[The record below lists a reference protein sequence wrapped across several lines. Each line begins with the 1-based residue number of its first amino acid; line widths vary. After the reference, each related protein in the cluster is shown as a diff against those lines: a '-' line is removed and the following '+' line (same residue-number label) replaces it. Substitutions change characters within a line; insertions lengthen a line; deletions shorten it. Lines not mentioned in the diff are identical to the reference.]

1 MSCKDC
7 LNRREFL
14 AKSALAAAALAAVAP
29 LDGCGDGEIGAP
41 PVALGQGVTVSLA
54 DFPALA
60 STGVLVDIG
69 HERAVMRTSASAFL
83 GLSRICTHQQC
94 EAFVR
99 NNRIECDCHGSIFSN
114 TGDVIRGPSTGESIR
129 PLDKLN
135 VQFNAAANTLT
146 VA

>member
-1 MSCKDC
+1 MSCQDC
-7 LNRREFL
+7 LNRRQFL
-14 AKSALAAAALAAVAP
+14 AKSALAAAALAAIE
-29 LDGCGDGEIGAP
+29 GCGDGEIGAP
-41 PVALGQGVTVSLA
+41 PVALGQGVTVNLG

-69 HERAVMRTSASAFL
+69 HERAVIRTGTSSFL

-135 VQFNAAANTLT
+135 VQFNASANTLV

>member
-7 LNRREFL
+7 LNRRDFL
-14 AKSALAAAALAAVAP
+14 TRSALAAAALAALEGAT
-29 LDGCGDGEIGAP
+29 GCGDGEIGAP
-41 PVALGQGVTVSLA
+41 PVALGQGVTVSIA

-60 STGVLVDIG
+60 TVGQLVDIG
-69 HERAVMRTSASAFL
+69 HERAAMRTGASTFL
-83 GLSRICTHQQC
+83 GLSRVCTHQQC

-99 NNRIECDCHGSIFSN
+99 NNRVECDCHGSIFSN

-135 VQFNAAANTLT
+135 VQFNPAANTLT
-146 VA
+146 VS